1 MITIKNE
8 FLTASF
14 NTLGAELRSLI
25 MNGREYIWQADPSV
39 WPNSCPMMFP
49 ICGGLKDD
57 EYEFEGKSYTLTKHG
72 FAKLLEFE
80 VEEQKE
86 NSLTFLLKSSDATR
100 KAYPF
105 EFELRVIYT
114 LLGKSLAIRNEVKNL
129 ENKTMYF
136 SIGSHEGY
144 SIPEGV
150 DNYELVFPQNE
161 KLYSFALNGNL
172 LSGDK
177 ALLMD
182 GNLLPLKKEFFSV
195 DAQVFPEIKSRSVIL
210 KKKGGAPL
218 LRVVFDGFFNL
229 MLWQKYNAPYICIEP
244 WNGVPDR
251 TWSEKK
257 LVEKDGIQTV
267 AGGETYIRT
276 HSIELF

>member
-86 NSLTFLLKSSDATR
+86 DSLTFLLKSSDTTR

-114 LLGKSLAIRNEVKNL
+114 LLGKSLIVRNEVKNL

>member
-86 NSLTFLLKSSDATR
+86 DSLTFLLKSSDTTR

-251 TWSEKK
+251 TWSKKK